1 MFRAE
6 LRRPKLREGELP
18 MFSALFDPEMLTI
31 LLVAVISGGTFYF
44 VMYRQMSL
52 SEGMANDK
60 CHSQPF
66 AHGTPHAH

>member
-1 MFRAE
+1 
-6 LRRPKLREGELP
+6 
-18 MFSALFDPEMLTI
+18 MFSALFDPEMLTS